1 MPKPTKIAKIK
12 RLIARG
18 YGTKEIA
25 FKLNI
30 TTQYVYSVRSQLRKL
45 GELPTP
51 ASTPAPTPPAGLA
64 SLNPK
69 PVPTSSDTQR
79 VAPEVHVPTWTR
91 SHTATS
97 STRFYGIEPSPPPA
111 GVFELVLYKLK
122 QWFAR

>member
-1 MPKPTKIAKIK
+1 MPKPTKTAKIK

-18 YGTKEIA
+18 HNPKEIA
-25 FKLNI
+25 AKLNV

-51 ASTPAPTPPAGLA
+51 PAGLA
-64 SLNPK
+64 SLHTK

-79 VAPEVHVPTWTR
+79 VAPEVHVPTWSR
-91 SHTATS
+91 SATVASS

>member
-1 MPKPTKIAKIK
+1 MSKPTKTAKIK

-18 YGTKEIA
+18 YNTKEIA
-25 FKLNI
+25 VKLDV
-30 TTQYVYSVRSQLRKL
+30 TTQYVYSVRSKLRKL

-51 ASTPAPTPPAGLA
+51 ASAPTPPAGLA

-69 PVPTSSDTQR
+69 PVPTSSDAQK
-79 VAPEVHVPTWTR
+79 VAPEVHVPTWSR
-91 SHTATS
+91 NHTTAAP
-97 STRFYGIEPSPPPA
+97 STRFYGIESSPPPA

>member
-25 FKLNI
+25 AKLDV

-45 GELPTP
+45 GELPM
-51 ASTPAPTPPAGLA
+51 PTPPAGLA

-79 VAPEVHVPTWTR
+79 VAPEVHIPTWTR

-111 GVFELVLYKLK
+111 GIFELVLHKLK
-122 QWFAR
+122 QWFTR